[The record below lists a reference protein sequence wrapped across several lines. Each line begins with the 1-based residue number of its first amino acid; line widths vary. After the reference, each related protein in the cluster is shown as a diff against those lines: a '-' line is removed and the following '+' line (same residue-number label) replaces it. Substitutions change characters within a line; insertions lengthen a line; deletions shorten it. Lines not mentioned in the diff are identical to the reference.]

1 MTSTR
6 HQMWALNKHRPKK
19 SFQNVAQEGIL
30 GTAVLLILQPGP
42 PCHQPLL
49 QALRCKGT
57 PQRSKEGVRAGSYA
71 TLIRKHVRHPNK
83 LSAHP
88 QSKDC

>member
-1 MTSTR
+1 
-6 HQMWALNKHRPKK
+6 MWALKKHRPKK
-19 SFQNVAQEGIL
+19 SFQNEAQEGIL
-30 GTAVLLILQPGP
+30 QTANSPARP
-42 PCHQPLL
+42 PFHQPLL

-57 PQRSKEGVRAGSYA
+57 PQRSTEGVRAGSYA